1 MERLGSKGDNTK
13 LTLINGLVLIR
24 TVGKTQ
30 KQNIFQFIH
39 FVSTELG
46 GARTPG
52 AVKSLTASSLFF
64 RQKVVV
70 LQNINVSFGV
80 KLICT
85 AWEIY
90 RIYFFLKYR
99 SWMRFFSKI
108 NYDKKSV
115 KFWFDDKEATDR
127 LRGN

>member
-39 FVSTELG
+39 CVSTELG

-52 AVKSLTASSLFF
+52 AVKSLTASSSFF
-64 RQKVVV
+64 
-70 LQNINVSFGV
+70 
-80 KLICT
+80 
-85 AWEIY
+85 
-90 RIYFFLKYR
+90 
-99 SWMRFFSKI
+99 
-108 NYDKKSV
+108 
-115 KFWFDDKEATDR
+115 
-127 LRGN
+127 

>member
-52 AVKSLTASSLFF
+52 AASQHHPHSFDISTKSGGFT
-64 RQKVVV
+64 
-70 LQNINVSFGV
+70 
-80 KLICT
+80 
-85 AWEIY
+85 
-90 RIYFFLKYR
+90 KY
-99 SWMRFFSKI
+99 
-108 NYDKKSV
+108 
-115 KFWFDDKEATDR
+115 
-127 LRGN
+127 